1 MSCEYSYSEI
11 NTNIV
16 NVSYK
21 GITRPITY
29 VWNPY
34 LTPFSQYKP
43 MATGI
48 TLYAFKDLIPDW
60 QKYSR
65 LALTFNSCADKEGE
79 LVLEPLEFTYEV
91 ETLGLGSITI
101 KVRNI
106 ILVNKVDCQDIYRQ
120 ITQKTGFK
128 KYSTDLCDA
137 DGVKIPKNGYI
148 TYDSNKILLFA
159 LFKSDGPA
167 LQTIPKIA
175 PGKLVEFIIT
185 EHPDRDT
192 VIQFYETAYEIHKR
206 SPKTALSISPF
217 DHELHRK
224 KIYNENGLEYVL
236 LNGGRKYTSKPDNI
250 NYGEKYLFDPK

>member
-1 MSCEYSYSEI
+1 MSLIYSYSEI

-16 NVSYK
+16 NVSYN

-34 LTPFSQYKP
+34 LTPYRDYKP

-65 LALTFNSCADKEGE
+65 LTLTFNSCVDKEGE
-79 LVLEPLEFTYEV
+79 LVLQPLEFTYEV
-91 ETLGLGSITI
+91 ETLGHGSI
-101 KVRNI
+101 NI
-106 ILVNKVDCQDIYRQ
+106 NVKNTKLVKFVDCEEIYKQ
-120 ITQKTGFK
+120 ITQQTGFK
-128 KYSTDLCDA
+128 MYSTDLCDA
-137 DGVKIPKNGYI
+137 DGVKIQKNGWI
-148 TYDSNKILLFA
+148 PYDSNKTLLFA

-175 PGKLVEFIIT
+175 PGKLVKFIIT
-185 EHPDRDT
+185 EHPHRDT
-192 VIQFYETAYEIHKR
+192 VIQFYESDYEIHKR
-206 SPKTALSISPF
+206 SPKSAVVILRV
-217 DHELHRK
+217 DEELRRK

-236 LNGGRKYTSKPDNI
+236 LCGGQKYTLKPDNI